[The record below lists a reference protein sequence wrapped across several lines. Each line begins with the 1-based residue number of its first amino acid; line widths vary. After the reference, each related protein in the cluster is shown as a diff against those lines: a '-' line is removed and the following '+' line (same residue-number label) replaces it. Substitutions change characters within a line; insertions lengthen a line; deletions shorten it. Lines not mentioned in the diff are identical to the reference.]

1 MLFWLFAIAV
11 TAICCVALY
20 YASVTGAVNAGAGEA
35 ADVHYRLQLAEI
47 NADIASGEMPAA
59 EGEAAKGELARE
71 FLRLTREARNAL
83 PAGARRLS
91 LLLPAALVV
100 IAGIAFAT
108 YAMIGNPGIPSQPLA
123 GRTMPTATNMDLDE
137 AVKRIE
143 DQLKTN
149 PDDLRGWTVI
159 APVYRGLGR
168 YDDAINAYRRVLAL
182 SAPTADTETDLA
194 ETLLL
199 KAGGGMVPEALQL
212 LQSAAKRDP
221 NHVRSRFYLAGYA
234 TEQKNYAD
242 AVAQWKALLE
252 LSTGAICSLFS
263 SRALPAPSFPGEDF
277 RFRITGSTGL
287 LDLDPYGELR
297 ISDEKGW
304 RVASVQPPVKHEGA
318 DTAFADVRMQAY
330 CDQMAAFI
338 QAIQG
343 GPSDVGTGADGRA
356 GVAAALAMIESSA
369 AKRWIY
375 PGRTP

>member
-47 NADIASGEMPAA
+47 NADIASGEMPVV

-71 FLRLTREARNAL
+71 FLRLTREAKTAL

-123 GRTMPTATNMDLDE
+123 GRAMPAATDMDLDE

-143 DQLKTN
+143 AELKKN
-149 PDDLRGWTVI
+149 PDDLRGWTVV

-242 AVAQWKALLE
+242 AVAQWKALLA
-252 LSTGAICSLFS
+252 LSTGGEAWVATAEQGL
-263 SRALPAPSFPGEDF
+263 AAAEAGLAGKPLPQAQAPAPDPAQLKMIEGMVS
-277 RFRITGSTGL
+277 GL
-287 LDLDPYGELR
+287 DSRLSKE
-297 ISDEKGW
+297 
-304 RVASVQPPVKHEGA
+304 
-318 DTAFADVRMQAY
+318 
-330 CDQMAAFI
+330 
-338 QAIQG
+338 G
-343 GPSDVGTGADGRA
+343 GPLADWEQLVRSYIVLKRMDDAQRA
-356 GVAAALAMIESSA
+356 YTA
-369 AKRWIY
+369 AKAAY
-375 PGRTP
+375 PDAATRAELDTLAAGAGLE